1 MVRQGDLW
9 MIDVLTDLLRVAQDR
24 GLDNMAAEIVTTIQ
38 VGRQE
43 IQQQA
48 QDKGETAGA
57 GVQDD
62 HASARCSSRITGDG
76 SDGDA
81 D

>member
-24 GLDNMAAEIVTTIQ
+24 GLDNMAAQIVTTIQ

-57 GVQDD
+57 GAQDD
-62 HASARCSSRITGDG
+62 HASARGSRRITGDG
-76 SDGDA
+76 NDGDA
-81 D
+81 G